1 MSKSLISLILGA
13 LLLTGCASGPKP
25 LYNCDSYQQVV
36 YQHYQQSESD
46 PQAQI
51 DALKK
56 SIELSRAKSLGI
68 PPGLHAHLGMLYGA
82 TGALDLAMAEFNEE
96 KALYP
101 ESAEFMDRLMKNKG
115 MQK

>member
-1 MSKSLISLILGA
+1 MSKSLMGLILSA
-13 LLLTGCASGPKP
+13 LLLTGCATGPKP
-25 LYNCDSYQQVV
+25 LYNWDSYQPVV
-36 YQHYQQSESD
+36 YQYYQQSESD

-56 SIELSRAKSLGI
+56 SIELSRAKDLAV
-68 PPGLHAHLGMLYGA
+68 PPGLHAHLGMLYVE

-96 KALYP
+96 KILFP
-101 ESAEFMDRLMKNKG
+101 ESTAFMDRLMKNKG

>member
-1 MSKSLISLILGA
+1 MLKSLMSLAFGT
-13 LLLTGCASGPKP
+13 LLLTGCASGSKP
-25 LYNCDSYQQVV
+25 LYNWDSYQQVV

>member
-1 MSKSLISLILGA
+1 MSKSLISLVFGA
-13 LLLTGCASGPKP
+13 LLLTGCASG
-25 LYNCDSYQQVV
+25 
-36 YQHYQQSESD
+36 

>member
-1 MSKSLISLILGA
+1 MFWCIITDGL
-13 LLLTGCASGPKP
+13 CSGPKP
-25 LYNCDSYQQVV
+25 LYNWDSYQQVV

-68 PPGLHAHLGMLYGA
+68 PPGLHAHLGMLYGN
-82 TGALDLAMAEFNEE
+82 GCVRFSD
-96 KALYP
+96 
-101 ESAEFMDRLMKNKG
+101 G
-115 MQK
+115 

>member
-1 MSKSLISLILGA
+1 MSKSLISLAVGV
-13 LLLTGCASGPKP
+13 LLLTGCTSAPKP
-25 LYNCDSYQQVV
+25 LYNWDSYQSVV
-36 YQHYQQSESD
+36 YQYYQQSESA
-46 PQAQI
+46 PQSQI

-96 KALYP
+96 KTLYP
-101 ESAEFMDRLMKNKG
+101 ESAAFMDRLMKNKG

>member
-1 MSKSLISLILGA
+1 MPKLLMGSVFCS
-13 LLLTGCASGPKP
+13 LLLTGCATGSKP
-25 LYNCDSYQQVV
+25 LYNWDSYQQVV

-96 KALYP
+96 KRLYP
-101 ESAEFMDRLMKNKG
+101 ESAVFMDRLMKNKG

>member
-1 MSKSLISLILGA
+1 M
-13 LLLTGCASGPKP
+13 
-25 LYNCDSYQQVV
+25 V
-36 YQHYQQSESD
+36 YQYYQQSESD

-96 KALYP
+96 KSLYP

-115 MQK
+115 MQNESFIHVNLFCICVGINGLCSTCQNRLHRI